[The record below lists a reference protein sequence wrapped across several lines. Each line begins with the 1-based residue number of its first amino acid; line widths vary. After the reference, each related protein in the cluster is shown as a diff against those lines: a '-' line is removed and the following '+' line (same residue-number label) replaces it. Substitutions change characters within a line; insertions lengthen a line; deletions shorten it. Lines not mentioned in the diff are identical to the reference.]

1 MVWTSQHRRE
11 ASRPGLRYPSD
22 LTDAEWALIEP
33 LVPPARRGGR
43 PRHVDMREV
52 CNAIFYVLATGCQ
65 WQALPRDLPP
75 KSTVFGY
82 FGRWTAGRTLWRMHD
97 ALFDAERGRLGRNP
111 KPRLGVID
119 AQVVAGA
126 PKGGL
131 RLTPRGS
138 MRASASAAANATS
151 S

>member
-1 MVWTSQHRRE
+1 MVWTTRHRLE
-11 ASRPGLRYPSD
+11 AARVGLRYPSD
-22 LTDAEWALIEP
+22 LTDAEWALIAP
-33 LVPPARRGGR
+33 LVPPARCGGR
-43 PRHVDMREV
+43 PRRVDMREV

-82 FGRWTAGRTLWRMHD
+82 FGRWTAGQTLWRMHD
-97 ALFDAERGRLGRNP
+97 ALFEAERSRLGRNP

-119 AQVVAGA
+119 AQAVAGA

-131 RLTPRGS
+131 HLTPRGS